1 MAAGALAIAPEQGG
15 PVSPSGAQ
23 VAKGISA
30 GGERRPGDGSTGECA
45 ARGSGRKL
53 SRPLVPGASGSP
65 LRLLL
70 HAFGRLGFAASQSS
84 IAPGAAVTLLAAT
97 LCGSL
102 GLLPF
107 VAFKTKPDVE
117 VSGLS
122 VEGSTLFHT

>member
-1 MAAGALAIAPEQGG
+1 M
-15 PVSPSGAQ
+15 
-23 VAKGISA
+23 
-30 GGERRPGDGSTGECA
+30 
-45 ARGSGRKL
+45 
-53 SRPLVPGASGSP
+53 
-65 LRLLL
+65 
-70 HAFGRLGFAASQSS
+70 
-84 IAPGAAVTLLAAT
+84 TLLAAT